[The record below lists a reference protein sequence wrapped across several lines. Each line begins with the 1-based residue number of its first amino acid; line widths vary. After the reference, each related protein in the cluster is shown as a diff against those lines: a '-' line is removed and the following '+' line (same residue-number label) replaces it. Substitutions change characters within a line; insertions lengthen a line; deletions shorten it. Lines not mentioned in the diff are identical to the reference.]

1 MIITF
6 LSSDRGNDMI
16 RIEQVKSINPEI
28 IQAIQLLFPQ
38 LTQFSPIP
46 DKEAIQKMVNS
57 QASSL
62 WIARN
67 ESGHIIGMLSL
78 AIYRTTTGVHG
89 WIEDVVVD
97 QKARRQGVAG
107 QLTQAAVEFA
117 QQNEAKA
124 VSLTSRPERA
134 AANQLYQNLGFELVK
149 TNLYRK
155 KLI

>member
-1 MIITF
+1 
-6 LSSDRGNDMI
+6 MI

-46 DKEAIQKMVNS
+46 DEEAIQKMVNS

-67 ESGHIIGMLSL
+67 EVGEIIAMLSL
-78 AIYRTTTGVHG
+78 AIYRTTTGVHA

-124 VSLTSRPERA
+124 VSLTSRPERE
-134 AANQLYQNLGFELVK
+134 AANQLYQKLGFELVN

-155 KLI
+155 TLV

>member
-1 MIITF
+1 
-6 LSSDRGNDMI
+6 MI

-46 DKEAIQKMVNS
+46 DEEAIQKMVNS

-67 ESGHIIGMLSL
+67 ESEQIIGMLCL
-78 AIYRTTTGVHG
+78 AIYRTTTGVHA

-97 QKARRQGVAG
+97 QNARRQGVAG
-107 QLTQAAVEFA
+107 RLTQAAVEFA

-124 VSLTSRPERA
+124 VSLTSRPERE
-134 AANQLYQNLGFELVK
+134 AANQLYQKLGFELVN

-155 KLI
+155 TFV

>member
-1 MIITF
+1 
-6 LSSDRGNDMI
+6 MI

-46 DKEAIQKMVNS
+46 DEEAIQKMVNS

-67 ESGHIIGMLSL
+67 EVGEIIGMLCL
-78 AIYRTTTGVHG
+78 AIYRTTTGVHA

-97 QKARRQGVAG
+97 QNARRQGVAG
-107 QLTQAAVEFA
+107 RLTQAAVEFA

-124 VSLTSRPERA
+124 VSLTSRPERE
-134 AANQLYQNLGFELVK
+134 AANQLYQKLGFELVN

-155 KLI
+155 TFV

>member
-1 MIITF
+1 
-6 LSSDRGNDMI
+6 MI
-16 RIEQVKSINPEI
+16 RIEQVKSINPEL
-28 IQAIQLLFPQ
+28 IQAIQNLFPQ

-46 DKEAIQKMVNS
+46 DEEAIQKMINS

-67 ESGHIIGMLSL
+67 ESGQIIGMLSL
-78 AIYRTTTGVHG
+78 AIYRTTTGVHA

-107 QLTQAAVEFA
+107 RLTQAAVEFA

-124 VSLTSRPERA
+124 VSLTSRPERVV
-134 AANQLYQNLGFELVK
+134 ANQLYQKLGFELVN

-155 KLI
+155 TFV